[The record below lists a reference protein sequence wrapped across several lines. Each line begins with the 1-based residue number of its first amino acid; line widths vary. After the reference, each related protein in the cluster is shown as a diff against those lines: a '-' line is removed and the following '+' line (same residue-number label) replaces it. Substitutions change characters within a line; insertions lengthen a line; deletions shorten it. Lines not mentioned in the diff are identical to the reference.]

1 MRILLKSKIH
11 RAHVTDSNIDYEG
24 SISIDEELMQMADI
38 HKYEK
43 VSVWNVSN
51 GSRFETYALPAEKGS
66 GKIIVNGAA
75 AKLASTGD
83 IVIIASFAIAEDEK
97 PFKPAI
103 IYVDELNKHSNQR
116 LHHGSRNLGN
126 S

>member
-1 MRILLKSKIH
+1 MMRILLKSKIH

-103 IYVDELNKHSNQR
+103 IYVDELNKHKQ
-116 LHHGSRNLGN
+116 
-126 S
+126 